1 MNPVMVWVPVFLCL
15 IAFFGVKWI
24 AKIQGE
30 LTRRMRLSGVIVV
43 LLMPLVFYKYRH
55 FLYNEII
62 APIAGF
68 STVDLKVA
76 LPLGI
81 SFMTFTI
88 ISYVVDVYRCS
99 FQPVKL
105 FTHLLAYI
113 LFFPRLIA
121 GPILRP
127 SELIPQL
134 LRSKSSSMSSV
145 GLGLTLFTVGLIKK
159 VVFADSIADAVN
171 PVFDTPVGHSCLTY
185 WLAILGYTLQI
196 YCDFSGYTDMAIGS
210 SMMLGIRL
218 PFNFNKPYV
227 ALNLQ
232 DFWRRWHITLSRWLR
247 DYLYI
252 PLGGSRCSKFKYL
265 SNILVTMVL
274 CGLWHGANWT
284 FLLWGLFHGLGLVLV
299 GAIKF
304 SEIAVKAT
312 AMVPNQLKW
321 FLTFIFIA
329 TSWVFFR
336 SPNVETAMLILE
348 GAFAGELSHAG
359 NFFETN
365 VFFLTLLG
373 LFAIFHRFD
382 SLANIRFLYRRM
394 NKVVLGVIMMM
405 IWAIVIAVS
414 TVSSKS
420 FIYFDF

>member
-1 MNPVMVWVPVFLCL
+1 
-15 IAFFGVKWI
+15 
-24 AKIQGE
+24 
-30 LTRRMRLSGVIVV
+30 
-43 LLMPLVFYKYRH
+43 
-55 FLYNEII
+55 
-62 APIAGF
+62 
-68 STVDLKVA
+68 
-76 LPLGI
+76 
-81 SFMTFTI
+81 
-88 ISYVVDVYRCS
+88 
-99 FQPVKL
+99 
-105 FTHLLAYI
+105 
-113 LFFPRLIA
+113 
-121 GPILRP
+121 
-127 SELIPQL
+127 
-134 LRSKSSSMSSV
+134 
-145 GLGLTLFTVGLIKK
+145 
-159 VVFADSIADAVN
+159 
-171 PVFDTPVGHSCLTY
+171 
-185 WLAILGYTLQI
+185 
-196 YCDFSGYTDMAIGS
+196 
-210 SMMLGIRL
+210 
-218 PFNFNKPYV
+218 
-227 ALNLQ
+227 
-232 DFWRRWHITLSRWLR
+232 
-247 DYLYI
+247 
-252 PLGGSRCSKFKYL
+252 
-265 SNILVTMVL
+265 MVL

-304 SEIAVKAT
+304 SKIAVKAT